1 MAFKWEKLT
10 VKSQEAIQAA
20 ASTAAENGNP
30 EVLPMHLLAALLD
43 DREGVVL
50 PVLEGAGVR
59 TQELLHGANT
69 AISKLPKVSGGAQPG
84 MSPALTKVLE
94 RASKEAE
101 NFKDEYVSAEHLLL
115 ALTEA
120 KGDPVRDA
128 LAAMGATHDA
138 VLKALS
144 SVRGS
149 QRVTDQ
155 NPEAKFQAL
164 EKYGKDLT
172 ELARSGKLDPV
183 IGRDEEIR
191 RVVQVLSRRTKN
203 NPVLIGE
210 PGVGKTAIV
219 EGLARRIIHGDV
231 PEILKDKRVVSLDL
245 ASMIAG
251 AKYRGEFEDRL
262 KALLKEIEDSNGE
275 IILFIDEL
283 HTLVGAGAAEG
294 AMDASNM
301 LKPAL
306 ARGGLRAIGA
316 TTLNEYR
323 KYIEKDAALERRFQI
338 VYVGEP
344 NVEDTINILRG
355 LRERYESH
363 HKVRI
368 KDSAIVA
375 AATLSH
381 RYISDR
387 FLPDKAIDLVD
398 EAAAALANQIGSV
411 PTEID
416 DLERQATSLEIE
428 QAALKR
434 EKDEASRER
443 LEIIQKELADVRE
456 KAKSLRAR
464 WQTER
469 GAIGKIAE
477 LKTHLEALRF
487 EADEQTRKGNLQRAA
502 ELQYGEIPKAEA
514 ELHKLTESADSKTSH
529 RMLKEEVDEEDIA
542 AVVSKWTGI
551 PVAKMLEGEMAKLI
565 KMEDRL
571 RERVVGQDAALTVV
585 ANAIRRSRAGL
596 SDPKKPIG
604 SFIFL
609 GPTGVGKTETARA
622 LAEFLF
628 DDEAAMV
635 RIDMSEYME
644 KHAVAR
650 LIGAPPGYVGYDE
663 GGQLTEAVRRRPYA
677 VILFDEIEKAH
688 QDVFNILL
696 QVLDDGRL
704 TDSKGRTV
712 DFKNTV
718 LIMTSNLGASQLATS
733 WADGEEG
740 FAEATERVMG
750 VLREHFRPEFL
761 NRIDD
766 VVVFHPLGEEQL
778 TYIIDLRLGDLEK
791 LLAERKITIDLTPAA
806 RKAIFKSGYD
816 RAYGAR
822 PLKRAIQRLV
832 QDPLATKILD
842 GTVRHGDHVVV
853 DASKQGLTFNVGEP
867 AHAR

>member
-1 MAFKWEKLT
+1 MAIRWEKLT
-10 VKSQEAIQAA
+10 VKSQEAVQSAA
-20 ASTAAENGNP
+20 AQAMENGNP
-30 EVLPMHLLAALLD
+30 EVQPLHLMAALLD

-50 PVLEGAGVR
+50 PVLEKVGVPVEQMLSGL
-59 TQELLHGANT
+59 TQ
-69 AISKLPKVSGGAQPG
+69 AIQKLPKVQGGAQPQ
-84 MSPALTKVLE
+84 MSPALNRVLDQ
-94 RASKEAE
+94 AFKEAE
-101 NFKDEYVSAEHLLL
+101 NFKDEYVSTEHLLL
-115 ALTEA
+115 ALAEERN
-120 KGDPVRDA
+120 GVVQGA
-128 LAAMGATHDA
+128 LKTFGATHDA
-138 VLKALS
+138 ILKALS
-144 SVRGS
+144 AVRGS
-149 QRVTDQ
+149 SRVTDQ
-155 NPEAKFQAL
+155 TPEGKFQVL
-164 EKYGKDLT
+164 EKYAKDLT
-172 ELARSGKLDPV
+172 DLARRGKLDPV

-219 EGLARRIIHGDV
+219 EGLARRVVSGDV
-231 PEILKDKRVVSLDL
+231 PESLRDKRVVALDL
-245 ASMIAG
+245 ASMVAG
-251 AKYRGEFEDRL
+251 AKFRGEFEERL
-262 KALLKEIEDSNGE
+262 KAVLKEIEESNGE

-344 NVEDTINILRG
+344 NVEDTVAILRG
-355 LRERYESH
+355 LKERYESH
-363 HKVRI
+363 HKIRI

-398 EAAAALANQIGSV
+398 EAAAALAIQIGSV
-411 PTEID
+411 PVEID
-416 DLERQATSLEIE
+416 DLERRATSLEIE
-428 QAALKR
+428 RAALKR
-434 EKDEASRER
+434 ETDAASVDR
-443 LEIIQKELADVRE
+443 LEAVERELAEVQE
-456 KAKSLRAR
+456 TASGLRAR

-477 LKTHLEALRF
+477 LKQKLEDLRF
-487 EADEQTRKGNLQRAA
+487 QMTEETRKGNLQRAA
-502 ELQYGEIPKAEA
+502 ELQYGEIPRMEA
-514 ELHKLTESADSKTSH
+514 ELKTLTAAADSVDAH

-542 AVVSKWTGI
+542 KIVSRWTGI
-551 PVAKMLEGEMAKLI
+551 PIAKMLEGEMQKLVQ
-565 KMEDRL
+565 MEDRL
-571 RERVVGQDAALTVV
+571 RERVVGQDEALAAV

-596 SDPKKPIG
+596 SDPKRPIG

-628 DDEAAMV
+628 DDESAMV

-688 QDVFNILL
+688 PDVFNVLL

-718 LIMTSNLGASQLATS
+718 LIMTSNVGAQALTTA
-733 WADGEEG
+733 WAQGADGFEE
-740 FAEATERVMG
+740 AKSRVMDS
-750 VLREHFRPEFL
+750 LRQQFRPEFL
-761 NRIDD
+761 NRVDD
-766 VVVFHPLGEEQL
+766 IVVFHPLDEAQL
-778 TYIIDLRLGDLEK
+778 THIVDLRLADLQK
-791 LLAERKITIDLTPAA
+791 LLADRRITIELSDKA
-806 RKAIFKSGYD
+806 RHAIFKAGYD

-822 PLKRAIQRLV
+822 PLKRAIQRMV
-832 QDPLATKILD
+832 QDKLAVKILD
-842 GTVRHGDHVVV
+842 GTILHGDHVLV
-853 DASKQGLTFNVGEP
+853 DAGKGNDLEFRVKDRGE
-867 AHAR
+867 A